1 LRWHVLTCRFK
12 LFRRVLVT
20 NYYNRI
26 NVIDTSTVNTNALPP
41 PLLKCSSPIAG
52 KRLSKILWFV
62 GGGQINYLPKL
73 KVEANIIDLRA
84 TNKSRY
90 LARTESNNCF
100 MTHLLTFFNGNPL
113 SSRLHVHAI
122 MWTTVSS
129 ANKHKIY
136 GLNSQYSSGN
146 LC

>member
-1 LRWHVLTCRFK
+1 
-12 LFRRVLVT
+12 
-20 NYYNRI
+20 
-26 NVIDTSTVNTNALPP
+26 
-41 PLLKCSSPIAG
+41 
-52 KRLSKILWFV
+52 LSKILWFV

-90 LARTESNNCF
+90 SNNCF

-136 GLNSQYSSGN
+136 GLTSQYSPGN